1 MNWLI
6 KNRLTRL
13 IRRGWRNVNLKRR
26 YQGFMLGRQVEIVH
40 CHFGRFNKVCDRSRL
55 ANSTLGDYSYVGTD
69 TKISNATI
77 GKFCSIGP
85 NVTISMGMH
94 PTKTFVSTHP
104 VFYSLTFPS
113 HNRFATEQGFVEHG
127 SVTIESDVWI
137 GHGASICDNVTI
149 GTGAIVAAGAVVTA
163 NVEPYSIVGGVPAK
177 FIRKRFD
184 AEQIEQL
191 LASQWWKQSDAFLA
205 KHHREFHNID
215 TFMKTVVPQ
224 LNQDR
229 PQ

>member
-6 KNRLTRL
+6 KNSLTRS
-13 IRRGWRNVNLKRR
+13 IRRAWRNFNLKRR
-26 YQGFMLGRQVEIVH
+26 HDGLILDSQVEIAH
-40 CHFGRFNKVCDRSRL
+40 CNFGRFNKVCDRSRL

-113 HNRFATEQGFVEHG
+113 HNRFATEQGFIEHG
-127 SVTIESDVWI
+127 SVTIEHDVWI
-137 GHGASICDNVTI
+137 GNGASICDNVTI
-149 GTGAIVAAGAVVTA
+149 GTGAIVAAGAVVTSDVA
-163 NVEPYSIVGGVPAK
+163 PYSIVGGVPAK
-177 FIRKRFD
+177 FIRQRFET
-184 AEQIEQL
+184 EQIDQL
-191 LASQWWKQSDAFLA
+191 LASRWWTQSDAFLSN
-205 KHHREFHNID
+205 HHREFHDID
-215 TFMKTVVPQ
+215 SFMKNILPQ
-224 LNQDR
+224 LSQSR